1 MHGGSVDSQG
11 LHSRRNPRALVWL
24 DGPTWVDGRPSASVN
39 CEKRVQISTTH
50 DIMESKDDT
59 PNIRWRVSDRRP
71 DPRRRLCDQLCA
83 TVRVEQRPDGEPML
97 QAEFEFPD
105 GIAI

>member
-1 MHGGSVDSQG
+1 MAAPWIRRDST
-11 LHSRRNPRALVWL
+11 LAETR
-24 DGPTWVDGRPSASVN
+24 GRSYGWMGRLGWTDDRVPASIA
-39 CEKRVQISTTH
+39 EKRVQMSTTH